1 MAGNIYAYSKKRS
14 WESFS
19 FVLLLTG
26 LFTAAMIIYFFYEAE
41 KWWNDSNFTGFA
53 IVLVISSGF
62 VLLGCEISMWEYK
75 KRYID
80 KDRQYRFLL
89 EINGQVQEVTDFS
102 MIEEAA
108 EKVYI
113 TKEISACRILITP
126 EIAGFY
132 EIDFNAKC
140 PVFKQV
146 YNNFWFRKE
155 KKKISWYHGVQYN
168 DLGNIL
174 EDIRLLYNKKMFQIE
189 YYTCS
194 VEDIFKR
201 NS

>member
-1 MAGNIYAYSKKRS
+1 MYAYSKKRS

-75 KRYID
+75 KLYID
-80 KDRQYRFLL
+80 KNRQYRFLL

-102 MIEEAA
+102 VIEEAA

-132 EIDFNAKC
+132 EIDFD
-140 PVFKQV
+140 FSG
-146 YNNFWFRKE
+146 
-155 KKKISWYHGVQYN
+155 I
-168 DLGNIL
+168 NIFL
-174 EDIRLLYNKKMFQIE
+174 LDHIIDIINLNIVL
-189 YYTCS
+189 
-194 VEDIFKR
+194 
-201 NS
+201 